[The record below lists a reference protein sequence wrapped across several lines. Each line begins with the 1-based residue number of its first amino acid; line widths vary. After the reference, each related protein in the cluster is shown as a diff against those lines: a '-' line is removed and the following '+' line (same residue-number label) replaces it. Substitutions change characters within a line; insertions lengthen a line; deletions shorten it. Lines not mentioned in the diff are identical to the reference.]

1 MEMGMRQAIFNL
13 NTCGPDD
20 EHLTTHMTDL
30 ILVATPPVAFG
41 SVAAILTLFVDHC
54 IHEATTAMAS
64 LEDMEVK

>member
-1 MEMGMRQAIFNL
+1 
-13 NTCGPDD
+13 
-20 EHLTTHMTDL
+20 MTDL

-41 SVAAILTLFVDHC
+41 SLAAILTLFVDHC